1 MRLGHVHNCEL
12 ITCSMTSK
20 MIHIQHGGRT
30 VVIWESGRITGGI
43 L

>member
-1 MRLGHVHNCEL
+1 MNN
-12 ITCSMTSK
+12 K

-30 VVIWESGRITGGI
+30 VVMWESGRITGGI